1 METERIRAVGGSS
14 RKHARQRGFG
24 IATGMDL
31 QRVATTL
38 MEPGHHDDVVAGR
51 HPQQAI
57 CRPRMYF
64 EPHIRRAFVTLFRR
78 LAAQ

>member
-31 QRVATTL
+31 QRVAASL
-38 MEPGHHDDVVAGR
+38 VEPGDHDDLIARR
-51 HPQQAI
+51 HQEQTVSCPWMDVD
-57 CRPRMYF
+57 PN
-64 EPHIRRAFVTLFRR
+64 IRRAFVALFRR